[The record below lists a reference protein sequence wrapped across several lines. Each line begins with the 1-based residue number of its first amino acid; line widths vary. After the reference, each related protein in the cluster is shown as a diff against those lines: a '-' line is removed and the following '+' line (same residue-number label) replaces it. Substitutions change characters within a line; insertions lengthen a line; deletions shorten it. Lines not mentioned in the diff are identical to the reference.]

1 MYDGLAFAAPGWL
14 EKFLPAVAALAAETG
29 GELRRCTRVG
39 EFPADV
45 YREMGRRGWVGPFAP
60 REAGGLGGGIAE
72 YCVIEEEAGR
82 HGLVPPQI
90 SIQGQRWLLDWGTP
104 EQKDRYLGPIARGEM
119 IFSESISE
127 PGVGSSLKLMR
138 ATLRRDAGDWVLN
151 GVKTH
156 VNLGHQSDV
165 TLVFAM
171 AAEGLTSILVDM
183 SLAGVSSKQTDPIG
197 LRLIPTADMYFDN
210 VRLPDSALLGAP
222 GRGMDT
228 FLGTFNVSRLG
239 NASELLGF
247 GRKAL
252 ADAARYAG
260 KRQIGDNVVTDFQ
273 GIRWT
278 LADRYADLYAASL
291 ARNHAATVVDR
302 GRDDPALATS
312 LAKKLSIDAAERA
325 VNDAFAL
332 IGGHGLYT
340 DTDFGQLMH
349 DVKVLR
355 IAGGSVEVL
364 RNYIARRILR
374 SPDREG
380 LE

>member
-1 MYDGLAFAAPGWL
+1 VYDGLAFAAEGWL
-14 EKFLPAVAALAAETG
+14 DKFRPDIAALADRARD
-29 GELRRCTRVG
+29 ELRRCTRVG
-39 EFPADV
+39 EFPADI

-60 REAGGLGGGIAE
+60 REYGGLGGGVSE

-90 SIQGQRWLLDWGTP
+90 SIQGQRWLLDWGTD

-138 ATLRRDAGDWVLN
+138 ATLRRDGCDWVLN
-151 GVKTH
+151 GTKTH
-156 VNLGHQSDV
+156 VNLGHQSHV
-165 TLVFAM
+165 TLAFAV
-171 AAEGLTSILVDM
+171 ADEGLTSILVDM
-183 SLAGVSSKQTDPIG
+183 TLPGVSSKQTDPIG

-210 VRLPDSALLGAP
+210 VRLPDSALLGPA

-228 FLGTFNVSRLG
+228 FLSTFNVSRLG

-247 GRKAL
+247 GRQAL
-252 ADAARYAG
+252 AAAARYAEQ
-260 KRQIGDNVVTDFQ
+260 RQVGDNVVTDFQ
-273 GIRWT
+273 GIQWT

-291 ARNHAATVVDR
+291 ARNNAATVLDR
-302 GRDDPALATS
+302 GDNPALATS
-312 LAKKLSIDAAERA
+312 LAKKLCIDAAERA

-364 RNYIARRILR
+364 RNYVARRILR
-374 SPDREG
+374 SATLEG